1 MSDEDRAR
9 FVVVGGGTAGWLSAL
24 YVRYK
29 MPSAK
34 VILVESDSIGIL
46 GAGEGTTPSFLS
58 LIEELKIPLSRLVK
72 ETSTTIKNGIKF
84 TNWTGDGSHYYH
96 GFSASSEVGFS
107 AFDNPQFLSDTSLL
121 FGYGISQNK
130 PFEDFSFSEKLS
142 ESNKVPFHVHPEY
155 ENQLIPDPIF
165 KYMYD
170 ANYAVHFDAIALAE
184 FLKTIAIDERNIVR
198 VEGKVVSYEKDSAGD
213 IKSIT
218 LDSGE
223 EIEADFLLDCTGFAK
238 KFIGESYESE
248 WNSHSKSLTVNSA
261 FPFFLPSDDSI
272 PAYTE
277 SIAMKYG
284 WVWKIPLQHRYGCG
298 YVFDSNYLNDEDAKQ
313 EIVEMLGFE
322 PKWPR
327 ESSFKF
333 EPGYF
338 KTPWVNNC
346 LAVGLSSGFIEPL
359 EATSIWATIISLREA
374 FKDINRV
381 LNRNDQYVEDFNNK
395 MCGVAEEIFEF
406 VYFHYMGGRSDTEF
420 WKHYQ
425 DQNNIPERVEKM
437 LKVWE
442 YRTPRYS
449 DFSKLFLLESWL
461 SVGYG
466 LGKTNEAL
474 YKEVFEVNKVPE
486 FVNEDYGH
494 LKNQQE
500 LVIDKSM
507 DHKEFLEDLK
517 SSNLGLQPL

>member
-1 MSDEDRAR
+1 MSDDSRAR

-24 YVRYK
+24 YIRYK

-34 VILVESDSIGIL
+34 VILVESEAIGIL

-58 LIEELKIPLSRLVK
+58 FIDELQIPLSRLVK

-84 TNWTGDGSHYYH
+84 TNWRGDGAHYYH

-121 FGYGISQNK
+121 FGYGIANEK

-142 ESNKVPFHVHPEY
+142 EKNKIAFHVHPEY
-155 ENQLIPDPIF
+155 ENQIIPDPIF

-184 FLKTIAIDERNIVR
+184 FLKSIATNERDIVR
-198 VEGKVVSYEKDSAGD
+198 VEGKVVEHKKSSNGD
-213 IKSIT
+213 ILSIT
-218 LDSGE
+218 LESGQ
-223 EIEADFLLDCTGFAK
+223 EISADFFIDCTGFAK
-238 KFIGESYESE
+238 KFIGELYGSE
-248 WNSHSKSLTVNSA
+248 WVSHSEHLTVNSA
-261 FPFFLPSDDSI
+261 FPFFLPMDESI

-277 SIAMKYG
+277 SVAMKYG

-298 YVFDSNYLNDEDAKQ
+298 YVFDSNYLDDDAAKQ

-327 ESSFKF
+327 ETSFKF

-346 LAVGLSSGFIEPL
+346 LAVGLASGFIEPL

-374 FKDINRV
+374 FKDLHRV
-381 LNRNDQYVEDFNNK
+381 LDRNEQYIRDFNNK
-395 MCGVAEEIFEF
+395 VCGVAEEIFEF
-406 VYFHYMGGRSDTEF
+406 VYFHYMGGRTDTEF

-425 DQNNIPERVEKM
+425 DTTNMPEKLAKM
-437 LKVWE
+437 LEVWE
-442 YRTPRYS
+442 YRSPRYS

-466 LGKTNEAL
+466 LGKTNKEL
-474 YKEVFEVNKVPE
+474 YKEIFDGNDIPE
-486 FVNEDYGH
+486 FVHEDYGH
-494 LKNQQE
+494 LKAQQE
-500 LVIDKSM
+500 LVVERSI
-507 DHKEFLEDLK
+507 DHKNFIDDLK
-517 SSNLGLQPL
+517 SSNLGMQPL

>member
-1 MSDEDRAR
+1 
-9 FVVVGGGTAGWLSAL
+9 
-24 YVRYK
+24 
-29 MPSAK
+29 
-34 VILVESDSIGIL
+34 
-46 GAGEGTTPSFLS
+46 
-58 LIEELKIPLSRLVK
+58 
-72 ETSTTIKNGIKF
+72 
-84 TNWTGDGSHYYH
+84 
-96 GFSASSEVGFS
+96 
-107 AFDNPQFLSDTSLL
+107 
-121 FGYGISQNK
+121 
-130 PFEDFSFSEKLS
+130 
-142 ESNKVPFHVHPEY
+142 
-155 ENQLIPDPIF
+155 
-165 KYMYD
+165 
-170 ANYAVHFDAIALAE
+170 
-184 FLKTIAIDERNIVR
+184 
-198 VEGKVVSYEKDSAGD
+198 
-213 IKSIT
+213 
-218 LDSGE
+218 
-223 EIEADFLLDCTGFAK
+223 
-238 KFIGESYESE
+238 
-248 WNSHSKSLTVNSA
+248 
-261 FPFFLPSDDSI
+261 
-272 PAYTE
+272 
-277 SIAMKYG
+277 
-284 WVWKIPLQHRYGCG
+284 
-298 YVFDSNYLNDEDAKQ
+298 
-313 EIVEMLGFE
+313 MLGFE

-374 FKDINRV
+374 FKDINRI

-425 DQNNIPERVEKM
+425 NQNNIPEKVEKM

-474 YKEVFEVNKVPE
+474 YKEIFEVNKVPE

-507 DHKEFLEDLK
+507 DHKKFLEDLK